1 MYKNWHY
8 IPGFDK
14 YEFNWHT
21 NEVRNIKTMRK
32 LKVWENSWRA
42 YVVLSHKNLHITISL
57 WRITLLI
64 TKWPKPEWLVC
75 CHNDGNY
82 WNNFP
87 ENVRYDTQKA
97 NIWDAIKHGTLNKLP
112 YRGKKIR
119 RSDWKIYCS
128 TYEAGREIGKSR
140 GNISSCCIWKRKT
153 AYGYRWEYIS

>member
-1 MYKNWHY
+1 MWNNWHY
-8 IPGFDK
+8 IPGFDN

-32 LKVWENSWRA
+32 LKVWESRWKTS
-42 YVVLSHKNLHITISL
+42 VVLSHKGILHTISL

-97 NIWDAIKHGTLNKLP
+97 NVLDTMKHRKIKFHDVSKP
-112 YRGKKIR
+112 IR
-119 RSDWKIYCS
+119 RSDWK
-128 TYEAGREIGKSR
+128 TYRSASDAEKEMQKSH
-140 GNISSCCIWKRKT
+140 GNICQCCRWKRKT